1 MKIYHQ
7 QGAKIKDS
15 NQGVELSF
23 GEDNIYHQLVNG
35 YSEFDVT
42 LIKTVVVLIMLEV
55 TVMLMKTLDW

>member
-7 QGAKIKDS
+7 QGAKLKDS

-23 GEDNIYHQLVNG
+23 GEDNIYHRFGNG

-42 LIKTVVVLIMLEV
+42 LRKTVLVLIMLKV
-55 TVMLMKTLDW
+55 T